1 MDSIFF
7 MDLDMDLDWKFQMDL
22 DMDMD
27 FFPNGFGLG
36 FRFLF
41 HLGLD
46 WILDLKNCSDLDL
59 DLDFISQ
66 MDSNPSPRIQI
77 RTVTSYYAVPLFL

>member
-1 MDSIFF
+1 
-7 MDLDMDLDWKFQMDL
+7 MDL

-27 FFPNGFGLG
+27 FFSNRFGLG
-36 FRFLF
+36 FGFLF
-41 HLGLD
+41 CLGLD

-77 RTVTSYYAVPLFL
+77 RTALLKTIQFSAVGRVS